1 MRNDGPIV
9 RQRTSFE
16 KFFFRGLVCK
26 ASMAYKLKKG
36 VLTEF
41 GDLIE
46 DREPVIEETG
56 TAAVEAVTFQNDIAH
71 ILDLLPTQF
80 S

>member
-1 MRNDGPIV
+1 
-9 RQRTSFE
+9 
-16 KFFFRGLVCK
+16 
-26 ASMAYKLKKG
+26 MAYKLKKG

>member
-1 MRNDGPIV
+1 M
-9 RQRTSFE
+9 T
-16 KFFFRGLVCK
+16 
-26 ASMAYKLKKG
+26 YKLKKG
-36 VLTEF
+36 VLTEL

-46 DREPVIEETG
+46 DREPVIDETG

-71 ILDLLPTQF
+71 IVDLAPTQF